1 MYSFPDWNQSIV
13 PCLVLTVASWYT
25 YRFLRRQVSY
35 SCLWYSHPFKNF
47 LQFVV
52 IHTVKVFGI
61 INEAEVDFF
70 LEFPCFCYDPTDV
83 DNLIFGFSAFSTS
96 NCTSESSWFTYC
108 WSLSWRILSI
118 TMLACEMSAI
128 VQYFE
133 HFWHCPSLGLEWK
146 PTFSSPMK
154 CKYY

>member
-13 PCLVLTVASWYT
+13 PCLVLIVASWYT

-70 LEFPCFCYDPTDV
+70 FGIPLLFLWSNRCWQFDLWFLCLFYIQLYIWKFLV
-83 DNLIFGFSAFSTS
+83 HILLKLI
-96 NCTSESSWFTYC
+96 
-108 WSLSWRILSI
+108 LKD
-118 TMLACEMSAI
+118 
-128 VQYFE
+128 FE
-133 HFWHCPSLGLEWK
+133 HYYASMWNECNCAVLW
-146 PTFSSPMK
+146 TFLALPFFGIGMK
-154 CKYY
+154 TNLFQSYEM

>member
-13 PCLVLTVASWYT
+13 PCLVLIVASWYT

-70 LEFPCFCYDPTDV
+70 FGIPLLFLWSNGCWQFDLWFLCLFYIQLYIWKFLV
-83 DNLIFGFSAFSTS
+83 HILLKLI
-96 NCTSESSWFTYC
+96 
-108 WSLSWRILSI
+108 LKD
-118 TMLACEMSAI
+118 
-128 VQYFE
+128 FE
-133 HFWHCPSLGLEWK
+133 HYYASMWNECNCAVLW
-146 PTFSSPMK
+146 TFLALPFFGIGMK
-154 CKYY
+154 TNLFQSYEM